1 MDVTVNALPTVD
13 AGADVAVCDGD
24 PLTLS
29 ASGAATYAWDNNI
42 TDATAFTPTATA
54 TYTVTGT
61 DANGCIATDAVDVT
75 VNALP
80 TVDAGADVA
89 VCDGGSVTLSASG
102 AATYA
107 WDNNITDAT
116 AFTPTATATY
126 TVTGIDANGCIATD
140 AVDVTVNALPTVD
153 AGADV
158 AVCDGGSV
166 TLSASGAA
174 TYAWDNNIT
183 DATAFTP
190 TATATYTVTGIDAN
204 GCIATDAVDVTVNA
218 LPTVDAGADVAVC
231 DGGSVTLSASG
242 AATYAWDN
250 NITDATAFTPT
261 ATATYTVT
269 GIDANGCIATDAVDV
284 TVNALPTV
292 DAGADVA
299 VCDGGSVTLSAS
311 GAATYAWDNNIT
323 DATAFTPTAT
333 ATYTVTGIDANGCI
347 ATDAVDVTV
356 NALPTVDAG
365 ADVAV
370 CDGGSV
376 TLSASGAATYAWD
389 NNITDA
395 TAFTPTATATYT
407 VTGIDANGCIAT
419 DAVDVTVNALPTVD
433 AGADVA
439 VCDGGSVTLSA
450 SGAATYAW
458 DNNITDATAFTPT
471 ATATYTVTGIDANGC
486 IATDAVDVTV
496 NALPTVDAGADVAVC
511 DGGSVTLSASGAAT
525 YAWDNNITDATAFT
539 PTATAT
545 YTVTGIDA
553 NGCIATDA
561 VDVTVNALP
570 TVDAGADVAVCDG
583 GSVTLSASGAATYAW
598 DNNITDATA
607 FTPTATATYTV
618 TGIDANGCIATDAVD
633 VTVNALYYNVLNVSL
648 CTGDSI
654 LAGGAYQA
662 VSGTFYDSLS
672 SISGCDSIIETVL
685 TVSSQITVNLT
696 LSVCNGD
703 SALINGNY
711 ELASGNFYDTATSV
725 LGCDSITITNFTVE
739 NLITNSVMANVCY
752 GGSLFLGGAY
762 QSAAGNYVDSLSTA
776 SGCDSLVTTTLTIS
790 SVITNNVTA
799 SVCSGDSLFL
809 AGAYQS
815 AAGNYVDS
823 LSTASGCDSLVTT
836 TLTISS
842 VITNNVTASVCSGDS
857 LFLAGAY
864 QSAAGNYV
872 DSLSTASG
880 CDSLVT
886 TTLTVNTASSSTDTQ
901 LAACDFTWIDGVTYT
916 ASNSTATFTTSNALG
931 CDSVV
936 TLDLTI
942 NPIVA
947 TIAQNGNDIEAS
959 ATNGAAPYSFDW
971 STGESTPSITPAA
984 NGPYWVVVSDA
995 NACSSDTTSFDVT
1008 FVSGTGILSI
1018 DNVFNIYPNP
1028 TNDLINIDTKG
1039 NNQYLSANVYDIFGK
1054 LLINTNNSK
1063 ISLNKFE
1070 DGVYILEIT
1079 TPTNTFTTRIIKH

>member
-1 MDVTVNALPTVD
+1 MT
-13 AGADVAVCDGD
+13 ADPV
-24 PLTLS
+24 TLS

-75 VNALP
+75 VNAL
-80 TVDAGADVA
+80 
-89 VCDGGSVTLSASG
+89 
-102 AATYA
+102 
-107 WDNNITDAT
+107 
-116 AFTPTATATY
+116 
-126 TVTGIDANGCIATD
+126 
-140 AVDVTVNALPTVD
+140 
-153 AGADV
+153 
-158 AVCDGGSV
+158 
-166 TLSASGAA
+166 
-174 TYAWDNNIT
+174 
-183 DATAFTP
+183 
-190 TATATYTVTGIDAN
+190 
-204 GCIATDAVDVTVNA
+204 
-218 LPTVDAGADVAVC
+218 
-231 DGGSVTLSASG
+231 
-242 AATYAWDN
+242 
-250 NITDATAFTPT
+250 
-261 ATATYTVT
+261 
-269 GIDANGCIATDAVDV
+269 
-284 TVNALPTV
+284 
-292 DAGADVA
+292 
-299 VCDGGSVTLSAS
+299 
-311 GAATYAWDNNIT
+311 
-323 DATAFTPTAT
+323 
-333 ATYTVTGIDANGCI
+333 
-347 ATDAVDVTV
+347 
-356 NALPTVDAG
+356 
-365 ADVAV
+365 
-370 CDGGSV
+370 
-376 TLSASGAATYAWD
+376 
-389 NNITDA
+389 
-395 TAFTPTATATYT
+395 
-407 VTGIDANGCIAT
+407 
-419 DAVDVTVNALPTVD
+419 
-433 AGADVA
+433 
-439 VCDGGSVTLSA
+439 
-450 SGAATYAW
+450 
-458 DNNITDATAFTPT
+458 
-471 ATATYTVTGIDANGC
+471 
-486 IATDAVDVTV
+486 
-496 NALPTVDAGADVAVC
+496 
-511 DGGSVTLSASGAAT
+511 
-525 YAWDNNITDATAFT
+525 
-539 PTATAT
+539 
-545 YTVTGIDA
+545 
-553 NGCIATDA
+553 
-561 VDVTVNALP
+561 
-570 TVDAGADVAVCDG
+570 
-583 GSVTLSASGAATYAW
+583 
-598 DNNITDATA
+598 
-607 FTPTATATYTV
+607 
-618 TGIDANGCIATDAVD
+618 
-633 VTVNALYYNVLNVSL
+633 YYNTLTIGA
-648 CTGDSI
+648 CTGDSVF
-654 LAGGAYQA
+654 AGGSYQT
-662 VSGTFYDSLS
+662 VSGVFVDSLQ
-672 SISGCDSIIETVL
+672 SIYGCDSVVQTTL
-685 TVSSQITVNLT
+685 TIASQIVANIP
-696 LSVCNGD
+696 LSVCYGD

-752 GGSLFLGGAY
+752 GGSLFLGGAYQTVSGTYIDTLTTASGCDSILTTNLMVDNVITNSITTSVCFGDSLFLAGAYQSAAGNYVDSLSTASGCDSLVTTTLTISSVITNNVTASVCSGDSLFLAGAY